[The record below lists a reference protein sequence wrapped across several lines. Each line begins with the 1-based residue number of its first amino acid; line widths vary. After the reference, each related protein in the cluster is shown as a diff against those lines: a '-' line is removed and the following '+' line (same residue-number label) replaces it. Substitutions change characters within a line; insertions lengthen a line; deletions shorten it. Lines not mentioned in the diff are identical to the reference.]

1 MQEGNDHTDLGR
13 RIVFLFG
20 AARSGTTFLNGF
32 LFRWFGVGTGPEG
45 QFVPEFYSRLRQY
58 GDLQNRDNL
67 DRLIADVSKTAMLEI
82 IRDKWPDD
90 ISFDVTPAM
99 ISEQVA
105 EASYAGVVHAVFK
118 CVAIGQN
125 CDVVGNKYPA
135 YWRHLDLLDE
145 LFGDDARYVAIIR
158 DGRDV
163 AMSTM
168 RTPWGESN
176 AHACAMSWR
185 ACLQAINAFRATPR
199 ARQLL
204 VLRYEDLLTTPRD
217 VVNLLAEH
225 LELPL
230 PESTRDKAVADAEE
244 SLSKHPVAKWKR
256 EMADDDCR
264 VFEAVAGDEL
274 SAFHYERRF
283 PHAHVSGLE
292 SLRFTTAELVSKIRR
307 NVEVRLKGG

>member
-1 MQEGNDHTDLGR
+1 MQEVNDHADLGR

-58 GDLQNRDNL
+58 GDLAQHQNL
-67 DRLIADVSKTAMLEI
+67 DRLVADISRTEMLKI
-82 IRDKWPDD
+82 IRDKWPED

-99 ISEQVA
+99 ISEHVA
-105 EASYAGVVHAVFK
+105 EPNYASVVYAVFK
-118 CVAIGQN
+118 CVALGQN

-176 AHACAMSWR
+176 TYACAVSWR
-185 ACLQAINAFRATPR
+185 KCLQAISAFKATPR
-199 ARQLL
+199 AHQLL

-225 LELPL
+225 LELEL

-244 SLSKHPVAKWKR
+244 GLSRHPVAKWKQ

-264 VFEAVAGDEL
+264 IFEAVAGNEL
-274 SAFHYERRF
+274 SAFDYERRF
-283 PHAHVSGLE
+283 PGAHVSSVE
-292 SLRFTTAELVSKIRR
+292 SLRFTTSEFVSKLRR